1 MILFLW
7 KQTRVVGSN
16 PGTGNW
22 MDIISHIYFCK
33 NCKVCIK
40 LPKINDKK
48 RPGSHF
54 LIKMRSFLGTRTRT
68 AYHVTKIGIG
78 QRLYDSLTVTFM
90 TNSPGKYLGNIPK
103 GGDAVRSLHVD

>member
-48 RPGSHF
+48 RPG
-54 LIKMRSFLGTRTRT
+54 
-68 AYHVTKIGIG
+68 
-78 QRLYDSLTVTFM
+78 
-90 TNSPGKYLGNIPK
+90 
-103 GGDAVRSLHVD
+103 